1 MSLNLPFFSRPD
13 GQSAP
18 LAFAH
23 RGFSPD
29 GLENS
34 AAAFKAAL
42 ELGFTHLETD
52 ARTTADGVVLLFHDD
67 TLDRVTDAH
76 GPISSLRAADIAK
89 ARIGGR
95 EAIPLLAE
103 VLTEFPEA
111 RLNVDVKDWHT
122 VKALAG
128 VIDQLDAHDRVLI
141 ASFSDRR
148 RRAVL
153 RLLGRRT
160 ASSAGIVCNA
170 AFTLLGPLLPGRWLR
185 KILHDVDALQV
196 PVRYGPLTV
205 VTPGFLRRA
214 HRLGLQVHVWTVNDS
229 AEMARLL
236 DMGVDGLVTD
246 RADRLKSVLLGRGQW
261 W

>member
-1 MSLNLPFFSRPD
+1 MSLPFFSRPD

-18 LAFAH
+18 LALAH

-34 AAAFKAAL
+34 AAAFSAAL
-42 ELGFTHLETD
+42 GLGFTHLETD
-52 ARTTADGVVLLFHDD
+52 ARTTADGVVLLFHDE
-67 TLDRVTDAH
+67 TLDRVTDSH
-76 GPISSLRAADIAK
+76 GSISRLGAADVAK

-95 EAIPLLAE
+95 EPIPLLADI
-103 VLTEFPEA
+103 LAEFPEA

-122 VKALAG
+122 VEALAG
-128 VIDQLDAHDRVLI
+128 VIERLGAHDRVLI

-153 RLLGRRT
+153 RRLSRRT

-170 AFTLLGPLLPGRWLR
+170 AFTLLGPVLPERWMR
-185 KILHDVDALQV
+185 KILHGVDALQV

-205 VTPGFLRRA
+205 VTPGFVARA

-229 AEMARLL
+229 AEMSRLL
-236 DMGVDGLVTD
+236 DLGVDGLVTD
-246 RADRLKSVLLGRGQW
+246 RADRLKSVLQGRGQW

>member
-13 GQSAP
+13 GQNAP

-34 AAAFKAAL
+34 AAAFSAAL
-42 ELGFTHLETD
+42 GLGFTHLETD
-52 ARTTADGVVLLFHDD
+52 ARTTADGVVLLFHDE
-67 TLDRVTDAH
+67 TLDRVTDSH
-76 GPISSLRAADIAK
+76 GQISSLSAAEVAK

-95 EAIPLLAE
+95 EAIPLLADI
-103 VLTEFPEA
+103 LAAFPET

-128 VIDQLDAHDRVLI
+128 VIERLDAHDRVLI

-153 RLLGRRT
+153 RLLRRRT

-170 AFTLLGPLLPGRWLR
+170 AFTLLGPLVPEGWLR

-205 VTPGFLRRA
+205 VTSGFLRRA
-214 HRLGLQVHVWTVNDS
+214 HRLGLQVHVWTVNDP

-236 DMGVDGLVTD
+236 DMGVDGIVTD
-246 RADRLKSVLLGRGQW
+246 RADRLKSVLQDRGGW

>member
-1 MSLNLPFFSRPD
+1 MSPNLPFFSRPD
-13 GQSAP
+13 GQTAP

-23 RGFSPD
+23 RGFSPE

-34 AAAFKAAL
+34 ASAFTAAL
-42 ELGFTHLETD
+42 ELGFTHVETD
-52 ARTTADGVVLLFHDD
+52 ARTTADGVVLLFHDE
-67 TLDRVTDAH
+67 TLDRVTDSQ
-76 GPISSLRAADIAK
+76 GQISKLAAAEVAK
-89 ARIGGR
+89 AHIGGR
-95 EAIPLLAE
+95 EGIALLAGT
-103 VLTEFPEA
+103 LADFPLA
-111 RLNVDVKDWHT
+111 RLNIDVKDWHT
-122 VKALAG
+122 VKALAE
-128 VIDQLDAHDRVLI
+128 VIERLDAHDRVLI

-153 RLLGRRT
+153 RLLRRRT

-170 AFTLLGPLLPGRWLR
+170 AFALLGPLLPARWLR

-205 VTPGFLRRA
+205 VTPGFVRRA
-214 HRLGLQVHVWTVNDS
+214 HRLGLQVHVWTVNEA

-246 RADRLKSVLLGRGQW
+246 RADRLKSVLQGRGQW

>member
-1 MSLNLPFFSRPD
+1 VSLHLPFFSRPD
-13 GQSAP
+13 GQTAP

-34 AAAFKAAL
+34 AAAFSAAL

-52 ARTTADGVVLLFHDD
+52 ARTTADGVVLLFHDE
-67 TLDRVTDAH
+67 TLDRVTGNH
-76 GPISSLRAADIAK
+76 GPISSLSAAEIAK

-95 EAIPLLAE
+95 ESIPVLAD
-103 VLTEFPEA
+103 VLADFPEA
-111 RLNVDVKDWHT
+111 RLNIDVKDWHT
-122 VKALAG
+122 VKAVAG
-128 VIDQLDAHDRVLI
+128 VIERLDAHDRVLI

-153 RLLGRRT
+153 RLLRRRT

-170 AFTLLGPLLPGRWLR
+170 AVTLLGPLLPEHWLR
-185 KILHDVDALQV
+185 RILHDVDALQV
-196 PVRYGPLTV
+196 PVRYGPVMV
-205 VTPGFLRRA
+205 VTPGFVRRA

-236 DMGVDGLVTD
+236 DMGVDGIVTD
-246 RADRLKSVLLGRGQW
+246 RADRLKSVLQARGQW

>member
-1 MSLNLPFFSRPD
+1 MSLHLPFFSRPD
-13 GQSAP
+13 GQTAP

-23 RGFSPD
+23 RGFSPE

-34 AAAFKAAL
+34 ASAFRAAL

-67 TLDRVTDAH
+67 TLDRVTDSN
-76 GPISSLRAADIAK
+76 GPISGLSASEIAK

-95 EAIPLLAE
+95 EAIPLLAD
-103 VLTEFPEA
+103 VLAEFPEA
-111 RLNVDVKDWHT
+111 RLNIDVKDRHT

-128 VIDQLDAHDRVLI
+128 VIERLGAHDRVLI
-141 ASFSDRR
+141 ASFSDHR

-153 RLLGRRT
+153 RLLSRRT
-160 ASSAGIVCNA
+160 ASSAGIPCNA
-170 AFTLLGPLLPGRWLR
+170 AFALLGPLLPERWLR
-185 KILHDVDALQV
+185 KLLHDVDALQV
-196 PVRYGPLTV
+196 RLRYGPVTV
-205 VTPGFLRRA
+205 VTPGFVRRA
-214 HRLGLQVHVWTVNDS
+214 HRLGLPVHVWTINDS
-229 AEMARLL
+229 AEMDRLL

-246 RADRLKSVLLGRGQW
+246 RADRLKSVLQARGQW

>member
-1 MSLNLPFFSRPD
+1 VSPHLPFFSRPD
-13 GQSAP
+13 RQPAP

-34 AAAFKAAL
+34 ASAFRAAL

-76 GPISSLRAADIAK
+76 GRISSLSAAEIAK

-95 EAIPLLAE
+95 EAIPHLAN
-103 VLTEFPEA
+103 VLREFPEA
-111 RLNVDVKDWHT
+111 RLNIDVKEWHT
-122 VKALAG
+122 VEPLAA
-128 VIDQLDAHDRVLI
+128 VIEQLDAHDRVLI

-153 RLLGRRT
+153 RLLRRPT
-160 ASSAGIVCNA
+160 PSSAGIACNA
-170 AFTLLGPLLPGRWLR
+170 VFTLLGPVLPERWLR

-196 PVRYGPLTV
+196 PVRYGPVTV

-214 HRLGLQVHVWTVNDS
+214 HRLGLQVHVWTVNDP

-236 DMGVDGLVTD
+236 DIGVDGLVTD
-246 RADRLKSVLLGRGQW
+246 RADRLKAVLQSRGQW